1 MGEIYPKS
9 GGKDTPGIMFLLFF
23 SYAGQNNTKKQ
34 RMIDKTKKTGYNEN
48 RQVEF
53 IYGGIQRKNRDNKR
67 KSVWKKRHSA
77 NG

>member
-1 MGEIYPKS
+1 ML
-9 GGKDTPGIMFLLFF
+9 LLFF
-23 SYAGQNNTKKQ
+23 FVRRQNKTKKQ

-48 RQVEF
+48 KQVEF
-53 IYGGIQRKNRDNKR
+53 IYGGIQRQNRGGER

>member
-1 MGEIYPKS
+1 MGKIYPKS
-9 GGKDTPGIMFLLFF
+9 SGKDTPGIMFLLFF
-23 SYAGQNNTKKQ
+23 LRTGQNKTKKQ

-53 IYGGIQRKNRDNKR
+53 IYGGIQRQNRGYER